1 MIDKFQAAML
11 GFAIGDALA
20 APIEDT
26 VRDAHTPPLTGY
38 TKAMPS
44 HPISHLSPGQYSDE
58 TQTMLLV
65 AESLVARK
73 SFQVEDLVQ
82 RFVDWYHTQK
92 FRSAWRFPGNTLM
105 KACRKLASGTHW
117 MQSGFPS
124 AGVGA
129 VVRTLPI
136 ALMLYRQPAALK
148 NALEQSCR
156 ITHHDARVF
165 AGAHIFATVIRI
177 GLEGTEPAP
186 DVIINAAIERAQLY
200 AADIPRRLKTVKDT
214 LRIETP
220 AAIEQ
225 IGNGGFCLDAV
236 PAALY
241 VFLKHPRSF
250 DELLFTGAQ
259 VGGDSD
265 AITAMAAA
273 MFGAFNGLAAIN
285 EKWLSPL
292 ENVEKIKQLGC
303 DLYRLGVPQRG

>member
-26 VRDAHTPPLTGY
+26 VRDAHSPSLTGY
-38 TKAMPS
+38 VKAMPS
-44 HPISHLSPGQYSDE
+44 HPISHLSPGQYTDE

-117 MQSGFPS
+117 LQSGFPS

-129 VVRTLPI
+129 VVRTLPL
-136 ALMLYRQPAALK
+136 ALMFYRQPAALK

-156 ITHHDARVF
+156 ITHHDPRVF

-250 DELLFTGAQ
+250 DELLFAGTQ

-273 MFGAFNGLAAIN
+273 MFGAFNGLASISD
-285 EKWLSPL
+285 KWLTPL